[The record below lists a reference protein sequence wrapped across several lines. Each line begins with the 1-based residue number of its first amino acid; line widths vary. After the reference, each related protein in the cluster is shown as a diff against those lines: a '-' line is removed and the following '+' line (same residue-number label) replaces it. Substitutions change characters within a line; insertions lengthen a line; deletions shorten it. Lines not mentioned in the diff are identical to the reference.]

1 MVAGTDDAVTIT
13 VEEGAPAEGLGRGVG
28 GSEDDIDGG
37 NCGVLVDAAMG
48 KWAIVLSWIILPWP
62 PCMSIQRLLFTLFYF
77 VTLST
82 LLPTLFRDFCSK
94 RCGREKMNQ

>member
-28 GSEDDIDGG
+28 GSDDDIDGG
-37 NCGVLVDAAMG
+37 NCGVLG
-48 KWAIVLSWIILPWP
+48 KWAIVLSWMILPWP

-77 VTLST
+77 VTLCQLFS
-82 LLPTLFRDFCSK
+82 LLCSAISA
-94 RCGREKMNQ
+94 